1 MGASARQIDQNP
13 LKGLSWIG
21 GSAVSSPGVDGGA
34 REAPD
39 SRSSEVRDSGSS
51 SAPPP
56 ATPKPEV
63 LRPVPK
69 PELPQASSTTP
80 GRAWVP
86 RFAAFELTVPFH
98 AHQVDRLESLARAIM
113 RGRAVE
119 YRAERITKNTVLRAW
134 LEVLACV
141 NVDLTNLRDEADL
154 VERFR
159 KAIGRG

>member
-1 MGASARQIDQNP
+1 MGASARRIDQNP

-21 GSAVSSPGVDGGA
+21 GPAVSSPDAAG
-34 REAPD
+34 EAPD
-39 SRSSEVRDSGSS
+39 SRSPEVRDSGSS
-51 SAPPP
+51 TAPAP
-56 ATPKPEV
+56 ATPKSDV
-63 LRPVPK
+63 VRPVPK
-69 PELPQASSTTP
+69 TETPQAPLTPP
-80 GRAWVP
+80 GRAWIP

-98 AHQVDRLESLARAIM
+98 AHQVERIESLARAIM
-113 RGRAVE
+113 RGRGME

-159 KAIGRG
+159 KAIGRA